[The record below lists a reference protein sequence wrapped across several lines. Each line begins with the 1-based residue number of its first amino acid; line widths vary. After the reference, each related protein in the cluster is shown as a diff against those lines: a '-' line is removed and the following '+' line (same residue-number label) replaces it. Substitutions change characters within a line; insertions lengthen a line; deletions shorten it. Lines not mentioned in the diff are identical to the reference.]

1 MQSMA
6 QHEGAGMT
14 ELKTRVKVLIP
25 ATIREILGS
34 GQATVE
40 TAGANHIV
48 EYLSN
53 LEALPEVPP
62 LESIEKRVERLARV
76 MCESDAIDSE
86 ARASIGQPYLT
97 RGGFIMT
104 GTPFEAWRLYVGYAR
119 ALIDKGLA

>member
-1 MQSMA
+1 
-6 QHEGAGMT
+6 MT
-14 ELKTRVKVLIP
+14 EIKTGVKVLIP
-25 ATIREILGS
+25 GTIREVLGS

-53 LEALPEVPP
+53 LELAAPPP

-76 MCESDAIDSE
+76 MCEADAIDSE

-104 GTPFEAWRLYVGYAR
+104 GTPFEAWRLYAGYAR
-119 ALIDKGLA
+119 ALIHKGLA